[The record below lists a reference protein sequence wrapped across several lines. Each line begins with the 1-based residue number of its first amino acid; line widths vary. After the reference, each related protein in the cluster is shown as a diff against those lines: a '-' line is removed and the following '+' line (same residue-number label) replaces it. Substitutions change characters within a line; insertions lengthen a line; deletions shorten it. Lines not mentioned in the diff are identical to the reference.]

1 MTAYKTQSGDTDIAS
16 EMVVFSIWHSW
27 DEAKKSTSLDYSTKS
42 ARTMSWYLATAY
54 LGNRSETEKVHYF
67 LRKVLDSD
75 YLGLFSTGEQMKMTG
90 VIEETVVVTK
100 ILDALGIPY
109 HVGGSVASSIWGEMR
124 YTQDIDIV
132 ADIQEGQVRSLFD
145 AFSPRFY
152 VSEVAVTEAIKLGQ
166 SFNLI
171 DNETGWKIDI
181 FLLDK
186 DPFQISRF
194 QRRKRVIV
202 NETGE
207 TLSFSSPEDTI
218 IQKLIWYQK
227 TDKQSSQQWRDILG
241 ILKLQQSDLDLTYL
255 QHWTKILRLTM
266 ELEQALLESTS
277 PDTQLDN

>member
-1 MTAYKTQSGDTDIAS
+1 MTSYKTQSGDTDIAS
-16 EMVVFSIWHSW
+16 EMVVFSIWRSW

-42 ARTMSWYLATAY
+42 ARTTSWYLTTAH
-54 LGNRSETEKVHYF
+54 LENRSESEKVFYF
-67 LRKVLDSD
+67 LRKVLNSD
-75 YLGLFSTGEQMKMTG
+75 YIGLFSVGEQITMTG
-90 VIEETVVVTK
+90 VIEETVVVAK

-132 ADIQEGQVRSLFD
+132 ADIQEGQVRSLFE
-145 AFSPRFY
+145 AFFPRFY
-152 VSEVAVTEAIKLGQ
+152 ISEVAMREAIKLGQ

-194 QRRKRVIV
+194 QRRKQVIV

-207 TLSFSSPEDTI
+207 SLSFSSPEDTI
-218 IQKLIWYQK
+218 LQKLIWYQK

-241 ILKLQQSDLDLTYL
+241 ILKLQQSGLDLIYL
-255 QHWTKILRLTM
+255 QNWAEILRLTM
-266 ELEQALLESTS
+266 ELEQALLESTTS
-277 PDTQLDN
+277 